1 MTTQRGLLLVFLCLV
16 LLTAMLL
23 WRLGALSPIANGE
36 PTATEITLLALGD
49 LVVHAPII
57 TSCYDSAAKNYDF
70 RPIFAGMRAEISQAD
85 LAVTTLEIPI
95 SGPER
100 KFTGYPTF
108 NSPYSL
114 ADALQWSGFDLVFT
128 ASNHSLDQGFTGLQ
142 STQAHLDRIGLAY
155 AGSRRSTEQ
164 PRYRMIEV
172 RGMKL
177 AFFSYTTITN
187 GINLPPGQEWALN
200 RLDPKNLAP
209 LAAEVKAARQAGADA
224 VIMALHNGV
233 EYQREP
239 GPEEQR
245 LFHNVLRLGVDIIL
259 GSHVHVIQP
268 RESGVKTGP
277 DGERAYYIVY
287 SLGNLLSNQ
296 YWRYSDCGLGVTL
309 RLSKRTDGPGLIIKE
324 DGYFPIWVDRHD
336 QKGRLRY
343 RLLRLNG
350 PEYTIPDPDLS
361 LEDRARMR
369 QVWQETEML
378 LSGWEKSPL
387 RLKP

>member
-1 MTTQRGLLLVFLCLV
+1 MSRKSGLLLVLLFLI
-16 LLTAMLL
+16 LLT
-23 WRLGALSPIANGE
+23 GALFWRFGAPPPVANGE
-36 PTATEITLLALGD
+36 PAAAEVTLLALGD

-57 TSCYDSAAKNYDF
+57 NSCYDPAAKNYDF

-95 SGPER
+95 SGSER
-100 KFTGYPTF
+100 KFTGYPAF

-128 ASNHSLDQGFTGLQ
+128 ASNHSLDQGYTGLQ
-142 STQAHLDRIGLAY
+142 STQAHLDQIGLAY
-155 AGSRRSTEQ
+155 VGSRRSIEQ
-164 PRYRMIEV
+164 PRYRMVEAQ
-172 RGMKL
+172 GMKL
-177 AFFSYTTITN
+177 AFLSYTTITN
-187 GINLPPGQEWALN
+187 GLNLPPGKEWALN
-200 RLDPKNLAP
+200 RLDPQNLAP
-209 LAAEVKAARQAGADA
+209 LAVEVKAARQAGADA
-224 VIMALHNGV
+224 VIVALHNGV

-239 GPEEQR
+239 SPEEQR
-245 LFHNVLRLGVDIIL
+245 LFHSVLQLGVDIIL

-277 DGERAYYIVY
+277 GGERAYYIAY

-309 RLSKRTDGPGLIIKE
+309 KLSKRTDGPGLITKE
-324 DGYFPIWVDRHD
+324 ADHFPIWVDRYD

-343 RLLRLNG
+343 RLLRLAG
-350 PEYTIPDPDLS
+350 PEAPNSDPDLS
-361 LEDRARMR
+361 PDDRTRMR
-369 QVWQETEML
+369 QVWQDTETL
-378 LSGWEKSPL
+378 LGSWEKSPL